1 MTTRTIETIEDT
13 ASFGGLEPAWWALY
27 GRCPSATPFQSPAWL
42 MPWWRA
48 FAPGSLAVI
57 AVREDGLLTA
67 LAPYYREHSD
77 NGCRLLPIGIS
88 LSDYC
93 DILVCPLHGD
103 AAACIADAYA
113 EQSDWL
119 EWEQCELACDAAAR
133 TVPCV
138 SRTREAWRPAHPCP
152 VIDLGGARGLEDV
165 VPSAQR
171 RKLRMA
177 RHRLERR
184 GGGTLLSTPDR
195 SASWWLDALVSLH
208 GARWRSRGE
217 EGVLSDPRV
226 QAFLALA
233 LPPLAARGLLRCY
246 GIQIEGRLAGVY
258 LGFQDRGRAYA
269 WLGGL
274 DPDFAD
280 ISPGTLLIGH
290 ALERAIAEGVHC
302 FDFLRGAEAYK
313 YRWGAQDRWTETR
326 TLARTPDGRNTLAAA
341 V

>member
-1 MTTRTIETIEDT
+1 MTDRWIERIEDT
-13 ASFGGLEPAWWALY
+13 ASFGALEPDWWALY

-57 AVREDGLLTA
+57 AVHEDGVLTG
-67 LAPYYREHSD
+67 LAPYYREHD
-77 NGCRLLPIGIS
+77 DHGCRLLPIGIS

-93 DILVCPLHGD
+93 DILVCPQHGD
-103 AAACIADAYA
+103 AVARIAEAYS
-113 EQSDWL
+113 EQADWR
-119 EWEQCELACDAAAR
+119 EWEFCELACDAAAR
-133 TVPCV
+133 ALP
-138 SRTREAWRPAHPCP
+138 SLWNAREAWRPAHPCP
-152 VIDLGGARGLEDV
+152 VIDLSRARGLDDV
-165 VPSAQR
+165 VPSTQR

-184 GGGTLLSTPDR
+184 GGWRLVSTGDR
-195 SASWWLDALVSLH
+195 SAGWWLDALVTLH

-226 QAFLALA
+226 EAFLALA

-246 GIQIEGRLAGVY
+246 GIEIEGRLAGVY
-258 LGFQDRGRAYA
+258 VGFQDRGRAYA

-274 DPDFAD
+274 DPQFAD
-280 ISPGTLLIGH
+280 LSPGTLLIGH
-290 ALERAIAEGVHC
+290 ALEQAIAEGVHC

-326 TLARTPDGRNTLAAA
+326 TLARTPDGLHSHTAA